1 MNSSARV
8 RWFGAA
14 FLVAVGL
21 AAFPATSASA
31 HVSVSSTDAAPGG
44 FGKVVFRVP
53 SESDTANTVS
63 ISVSLPIETPF
74 AFVSTQ
80 AVPGWD
86 VETTT
91 ETLPEPVEFGGFTV
105 TEAVTA
111 VTWTAASDD
120 SALGP
125 HEFSEFAISAGP
137 FPSDVGEMVFPA
149 TQTYS
154 DGEVVEWADPVV
166 EGEEE
171 PERPA
176 PVLALA
182 STAETA
188 EANTAS
194 VDAVESTDA
203 PEAAVVESG
212 DSESDTL
219 ARILGGLGLLLGV
232 VALAWVGISRRS
244 TVTAT

>member
-1 MNSSARV
+1 MSTSARV
-8 RWFGAA
+8 RRFGAA
-14 FLVAVGL
+14 FVVAVGL
-21 AAFPATSASA
+21 AAVPATSASA

-53 SESDTANTVS
+53 SESETAKTVS
-63 ISVSLPIETPF
+63 ISVSLPIDTPF

-86 VETTT
+86 VETTS

-111 VTWTAASDD
+111 VTWTAVSDD

-154 DGEVVEWADPVV
+154 DDDVVEWADPVV

-182 STAETA
+182 STSETA
-188 EANTAS
+188 DAS
-194 VDAVESTDA
+194 TTSADAAESTDA
-203 PEAAVVESG
+203 VQAAVVESG
-212 DSESDTL
+212 PSESDTL
-219 ARILGGLGLLLGV
+219 ARILGGLGLVLGV
-232 VALAWVGISRRS
+232 VVLAWVGASRRS
-244 TVTAT
+244 TVTST